1 MIQEIPK
8 EFWHATK
15 LHTVAVLLSSLFS
28 KKVKSS
34 SITQRRD
41 RDLFKLL
48 SQSKTYTMHSN
59 IGGIHTNGPTLS
71 NTTTFYILLYYY
83 FYYYIFSPSGH
94 SSSAFSFSLSSQKT
108 QKIVSQ
114 NFSNQFSQ
122 ANIQIRA
129 GVLRRGRQDGSGVL
143 SCVPKD
149 LRKSFIFERDCR
161 VELLNIYTILKNYE
175 KILTLRLI
183 QAKL

>member
-34 SITQRRD
+34 SIIQRRD

-48 SQSKTYTMHSN
+48 SQNKIYTMHSH

-71 NTTTFYILLYYY
+71 NTTTHYILHTPTIYSVPQGTLLQL
-83 FYYYIFSPSGH
+83 FLF
-94 SSSAFSFSLSSQKT
+94 LSRVRK
-108 QKIVSQ
+108 
-114 NFSNQFSQ
+114 
-122 ANIQIRA
+122 
-129 GVLRRGRQDGSGVL
+129 
-143 SCVPKD
+143 
-149 LRKSFIFERDCR
+149 LRKLF
-161 VELLNIYTILKNYE
+161 LKTFQINFPRQ
-175 KILTLRLI
+175 TFRLGLEYSEEAGRMV
-183 QAKL
+183 QEF